1 MSFLLAASLII
12 APAPVEQLT
21 NACIAE
27 GEPRSECVCY
37 AKFIEKNSTKREI
50 KALATLAA
58 PQNRES
64 LELAFAALL
73 KAGLTPTEILDTGL
87 RVDSL
92 TDKASKA
99 CKKQSR

>member
-37 AKFIEKNSTKREI
+37 AKFIEKNSSKREI
-50 KALATLAA
+50 KALATLVA
-58 PQNRES
+58 PENRES
-64 LELAFAALL
+64 LEQAFAALL
-73 KAGLTPTEILDTGL
+73 KAGLTPTEIFDIGM

-99 CKKQSR
+99 CEGK